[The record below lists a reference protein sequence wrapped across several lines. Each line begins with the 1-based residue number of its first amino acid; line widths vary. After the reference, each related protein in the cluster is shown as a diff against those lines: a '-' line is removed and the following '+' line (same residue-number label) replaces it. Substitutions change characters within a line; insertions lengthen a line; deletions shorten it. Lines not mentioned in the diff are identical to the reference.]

1 MRIAVLKRRFVKSF
15 CIKDAG
21 IRAVD
26 LLKAGVAYDRRS
38 KPGSHPIQSAGRL
51 QNSLQ
56 KDSLPT
62 AGLPFKPSANR
73 PSNRGHDGALIR
85 LPTSP
90 TASLLLLQKRIFL
103 PEKGFQRERELMG
116 ANEEIVRRISL

>member
-1 MRIAVLKRRFVKSF
+1 MRIVVLKRRFVKSF
-15 CIKDAG
+15 CIKDTG

-26 LLKAGVAYDRRS
+26 LSKAGVAYDRRS

-90 TASLLLLQKRIFL
+90 TASLLLLIFL

>member
-1 MRIAVLKRRFVKSF
+1 MRIVVLKRRFVKSF

-26 LLKAGVAYDRRS
+26 LSKAGVAYDRRS

-51 QNSLQ
+51 QKSLQ

-85 LPTSP
+85 LSTSP
-90 TASLLLLQKRIFL
+90 TASATTAEAVL
-103 PEKGFQRERELMG
+103 PVEKKISERKSTHG
-116 ANEEIVRRISL
+116 SK